1 MRNQLY
7 QLSENDIAFPHPEYA
22 LTSPDG
28 LLAIGGDLSVARLSN
43 AYKNGIFPWF
53 SEDEPIMWWSPS
65 ERGIIELNEFHI
77 SKSLRK
83 HLKKHPVK
91 VTVNNAFAEVI
102 EACCEQRIDTD
113 GTWITQVMI
122 DAYNDAHEAG
132 IAHSIEIWR
141 DGELAGGLYGIMQ
154 NGIFCGE
161 SMFHHQTNCSKLA
174 VWALVNWLKRHNAH
188 FIDCQLENPY
198 LTSLGAKVIP
208 RSEFLTRLKKAH
220 TYCVDH
226 TMWEPQELNAI
237 YE

>member
-7 QLSENDIAFPHPEYA
+7 QLSETDIAFPNPEYA

-28 LLAIGGDLSVARLSN
+28 LLAIGGDLSVKRLSN
-43 AYKNGIFPWF
+43 AYKMGIFPWF
-53 SEDEPIMWWSPS
+53 SEGEPIMWWSPS
-65 ERGIIELNEFHI
+65 ERGIVELNDFRI

-91 VTVNNAFAEVI
+91 VTINNAFAEVI
-102 EACCEQRIDTD
+102 EACCEQRIDTE
-113 GTWITQVMI
+113 GTWITNDMLSAYI
-122 DAYNDAHEAG
+122 AAHDAK
-132 IAHSIEIWR
+132 IAHSVEVWQN
-141 DGELAGGLYGIMQ
+141 GELAGGLYGIMQ

-161 SMFHHQTNCSKLA
+161 SMFHHHTNCSKLA
-174 VWALVNWLKRHNAH
+174 MWALVNWLKRHNAH

-208 RSEFLTRLKKAH
+208 RSEFLTRLKLAGS
-220 TYCVDH
+220 YSLNPM
-226 TMWEPQELNAI
+226 MWQPQELIAI

>member
-7 QLSENDIAFPHPEYA
+7 QLNETDIAFPNPEYA

-28 LLAIGGDLSVARLSN
+28 LLAIGGDLSVKRLSN
-43 AYKNGIFPWF
+43 AYKMGIFPWF
-53 SEDEPIMWWSPS
+53 SEGEPIMWWSPS
-65 ERGIIELNEFHI
+65 ERGIVELDDFHI

-102 EACCEQRIDTD
+102 EACCEQRIDTE
-113 GTWITQVMI
+113 GTWITDGMLS
-122 DAYNDAHEAG
+122 AYIAAHNAN
-132 IAHSIEIWR
+132 IAHSVEVWQN
-141 DGELAGGLYGIMQ
+141 GELAGGLYGIMQ
-154 NGIFCGE
+154 NGVFCGE

-174 VWALVNWLKRHNAH
+174 MWALVNWLKRHNAH

-208 RSEFLTRLKKAH
+208 RSEFLTKLKRANA
-220 TYCVDH
+220 YSLNS
-226 TMWEPQELNAI
+226 TMWQPQELTAI

>member
-7 QLSENDIAFPHPEYA
+7 QLSETDIAFPNPEYA

-28 LLAIGGDLSVARLSN
+28 LLAIGGDLSVKRLSN
-43 AYKNGIFPWF
+43 AYKMGIFPWF
-53 SEDEPIMWWSPS
+53 SDGEPIMWWSPS
-65 ERGIIELNEFHI
+65 ERGIVELNDFHI

-102 EACCEQRIDTD
+102 EACCEQRIDTE
-113 GTWITQVMI
+113 GTWITNEMLSAYI
-122 DAYNDAHEAG
+122 AAHDAN
-132 IAHSIEIWR
+132 IAHSVEVWQN
-141 DGELAGGLYGIMQ
+141 GELAGGLYGIMQ

-174 VWALVNWLKRHNAH
+174 MWALVNWLKRHNAH

-198 LTSLGAKVIP
+198 LSSLGAKVIP
-208 RSEFLTRLKKAH
+208 RSEFLTRLKLADS
-220 TYCVDH
+220 YSLNPM
-226 TMWEPQELNAI
+226 MWQPQELIAI